1 MIATTTPKWARG
13 PTSLNAELAGSLEP
27 GMARKRRPL
36 RSWRLTLPRR
46 VLFRFGSDYAR
57 LSMRSCMHSG
67 RPVGKKSPISARA
80 CLQRAASAL
89 RAAPGVPEFGGTTP
103 QRARQIIRGG
113 LAPWQKRV
121 LKTHIDT
128 HLENTI
134 RTTELAKLVQLS
146 SFHFCRVFRVS
157 FGHSPHRYLVQRRME
172 RAQELMLTTKFP
184 LGQIAADC
192 GFSDQ
197 AHFTKLFRRFAGQ
210 SPGEWRRT
218 RFCGSVQGSHGVGDP
233 DRRRPADQ
241 KTTNAAILNALAAP
255 CWRNGRSAEI
265 A

>member
-1 MIATTTPKWARG
+1 MIATTSPKWARG

-27 GMARKRRPL
+27 GMTQAAPATL
-36 RSWRLTLPRR
+36 LETPSSSRSVSSEGYRAALHEILHALGDLLKEEP
-46 VLFRFGSDYAR
+46 D
-57 LSMRSCMHSG
+57 
-67 RPVGKKSPISARA
+67 SARA
-80 CLQRAASAL
+80 CLQRASSAL
-89 RAAPGVPEFGGTTP
+89 RVAPGVPEFGDTTP

-157 FGHSPHRYLVQRRME
+157 FGHSPHCYLVQRRME
-172 RAQELMLTTKFP
+172 RAQELMLTRKFP

-197 AHFTKLFRRFAGQ
+197 AHFTKLFRRFAGE

-218 RFCGSVQGSHGVGDP
+218 RFCGSVQGGHGVGDP

-255 CWRNGRSAEI
+255 CWRDGRSAEI